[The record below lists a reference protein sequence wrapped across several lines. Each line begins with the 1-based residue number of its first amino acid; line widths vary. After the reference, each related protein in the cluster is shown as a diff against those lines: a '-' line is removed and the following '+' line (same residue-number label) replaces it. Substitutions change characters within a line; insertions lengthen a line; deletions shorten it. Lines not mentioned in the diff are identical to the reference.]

1 MLVNLPPFP
10 RALRELVTRLPSY
23 PPAAAA
29 AFLSNV
35 LLGETL
41 GAGNLPAARGK
52 VIAVH
57 VRDAGLRLAFA
68 VQDGGLVP
76 LGNVQADATISA
88 EARDFIALALR
99 AEDPDTLFF
108 SRRLTLEGDTELALE
123 VKNTLDGMDLR
134 QFRPPPPARVLAAL
148 RLQAKA
154 FLLNPSLR
162 PPRPGS

>member
-1 MLVNLPPFP
+1 MLQALRSVLVNLPPFP
-10 RALRELVTRLPSY
+10 RALRALVARLPAY

-29 AFLSNV
+29 AFLSNL
-35 LLGETL
+35 LLGDTL

-57 VRDAGLRLAFA
+57 VRDTGLRLAFA

-88 EARDFIALALR
+88 DARDFIALALR

-108 SRRLTLEGDTELALE
+108 SRRLTLEGDTELALQ
-123 VKNTLDGMDLR
+123 VKNTLDGVDLR
-134 QFRPPPPARVLAAL
+134 TLRLPTPARVLSAL
-148 RLQAKA
+148 RLQTRA
-154 FLLNPSLR
+154 FF
-162 PPRPGS
+162 